1 MLIVRDIHDAITIEE
16 KLQGMVRRTLARR
29 DGALPEA
36 FMSEMTFLLNDLG
49 ANIIRIED
57 EIKDYITDAI

>member
-1 MLIVRDIHDAITIEE
+1 MLIVRDIHDAITVE
-16 KLQGMVRRTLARR
+16 KQLQGMVRRTLGKR

-36 FMSEMTFLLNDLG
+36 FMSEMVMLLNDLG

>member
-1 MLIVRDIHDAITIEE
+1 
-16 KLQGMVRRTLARR
+16 
-29 DGALPEA
+29 
-36 FMSEMTFLLNDLG
+36 MSEMTFLLNDLG